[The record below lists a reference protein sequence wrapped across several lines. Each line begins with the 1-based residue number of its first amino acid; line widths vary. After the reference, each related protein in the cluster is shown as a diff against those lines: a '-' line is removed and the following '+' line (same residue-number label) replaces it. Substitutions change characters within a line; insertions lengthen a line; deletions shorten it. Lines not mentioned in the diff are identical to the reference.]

1 MSDTQVVLYLLAL
14 LLIYALAAKLDE
26 AAALPVD
33 RLLAQSAHAR
43 CVLQAQRRA
52 AQSADAASASP
63 HAAQPI
69 RVAC

>member
-1 MSDTQVVLYLLAL
+1 MSNTQVVLYLLAL

-26 AAALPVD
+26 AAAFAVD
-33 RLLAQSAHAR
+33 RSLAQSVHAR
-43 CVLQAQRRA
+43 CVLQAQRQA
-52 AQSADAASASP
+52 AQSAVAASTPP